1 MTYTKAKLLPQVSA
15 SRANELLLELEQ
27 RVIGQDKLIKKLFK
41 LIQNNR

>member
-27 RVIGQDKLIKKLFK
+27 KVIDQDKLIKKLFK

>member
-27 RVIGQDKLIKKLFK
+27 KVIKQDELIEKLFK
-41 LIQNNR
+41 LISK